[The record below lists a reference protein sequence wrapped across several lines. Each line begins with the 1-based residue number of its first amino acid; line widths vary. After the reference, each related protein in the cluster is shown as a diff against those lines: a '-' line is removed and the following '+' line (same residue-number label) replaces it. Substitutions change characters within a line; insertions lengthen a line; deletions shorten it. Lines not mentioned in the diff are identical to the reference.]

1 MRVCVC
7 ARRIVVHGEP
17 FLRAIK
23 PFSAKVFDLGAE
35 FKMSR
40 SEVTDHMTPHIYWS
54 HLIGLIKHN
63 HSLPEAFGSVRV
75 CYSLYSY
82 SSCPAGQTL
91 LSVFSVGYDHLLI
104 MLTFGCL

>member
-1 MRVCVC
+1 MCVHVCVC

-75 CYSLYSY
+75 CYSLYIVIVPAQQDKHCCL
-82 SSCPAGQTL
+82 SSVWVMIIC
-91 LSVFSVGYDHLLI
+91 
-104 MLTFGCL
+104 